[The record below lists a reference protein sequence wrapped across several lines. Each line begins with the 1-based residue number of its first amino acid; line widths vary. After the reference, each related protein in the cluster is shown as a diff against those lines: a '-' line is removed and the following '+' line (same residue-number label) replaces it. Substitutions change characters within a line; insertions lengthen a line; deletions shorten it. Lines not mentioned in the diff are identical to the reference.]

1 MPGFVFVV
9 VGLLTLG
16 VLSRVLGT
24 VFFAITVA
32 YVLSPIRRALVGRG
46 LHRRFVAAVATALG
60 FIFVT
65 LILTPIVYAVY
76 IRQSFLLAFSRSIPS
91 EQLTTVFGMNWVV
104 DVSALVA
111 RARNRVPE
119 FAVDTV
125 SATSVLALKWLL
137 FVWPETTT
145 DRLLV
150 GVHTAGCTSVKN
162 FATPGRQI
170 SSRSY
175 SRQYQSPPSSS
186 RPAAFHS
193 VRLPS

>member
-1 MPGFVFVV
+1 MPGLIFVV

-16 VLSRVLGT
+16 ALSRVLGT
-24 VFFAITVA
+24 VFFAITAA

-46 LHRRFVAAVATALG
+46 LHRRFVVAAATVLG
-60 FIFVT
+60 FIFVV

-76 IRQSFLLAFSRSIPS
+76 IRQSVLLAFSRSIPS
-91 EQLTTVFGMNWVV
+91 EQLTTVFGMNRVV

-111 RARNRVPE
+111 RARNWMPE

-125 SATSVLALKWLL
+125 SATSVLALKWFL

-150 GVHTAGCTSVKN
+150 GV
-162 FATPGRQI
+162 
-170 SSRSY
+170 
-175 SRQYQSPPSSS
+175 QSPPSSS